1 MTPRHYSGLGS
12 DLNLG
17 PGNTHTHMGLHLMW
31 LHLCTHSPFLQFKI
45 FHYTRNEIN
54 TSEPRD
60 TTCRNILRFHLK
72 GLLCNTYLWQNVWA
86 EVMS

>member
-1 MTPRHYSGLGS
+1 MTPRDYSGLGS

-17 PGNTHTHMGLHLMW
+17 PGNTHMGLYLMC
-31 LHLCTHSPFLQFKI
+31 LHLFSPFLQFKI
-45 FHYTRNEIN
+45 FNYTRNEIN

-60 TTCRNILRFHLK
+60 TSCRHILRFHLK
-72 GLLCNTYLWQNVWA
+72 GLLCNTYLCQNVWA